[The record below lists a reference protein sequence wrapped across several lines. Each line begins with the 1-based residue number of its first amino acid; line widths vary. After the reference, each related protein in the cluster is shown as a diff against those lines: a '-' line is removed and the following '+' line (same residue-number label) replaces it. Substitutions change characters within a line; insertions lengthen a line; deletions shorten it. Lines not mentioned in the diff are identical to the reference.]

1 MTVKS
6 PKASSAPLKR
16 KKLLERLWS
25 AAEKQIAEI
34 ELRLQ
39 RLDGNAAAFDD
50 DARALA
56 LLAKLLRELVGIES
70 LIDEAK
76 GPSKPLGR
84 AVLKKATAED
94 DDAPPRN
101 LDDFR
106 RELAR
111 RLDQMRSARE
121 SDGVFD
127 QSQPDRAGEPGG

>member
-1 MTVKS
+1 MTAKV
-6 PKASSAPLKR
+6 PTPASARAKR

-25 AAEKQIAEI
+25 AAEKQVAEV

-39 RLDGNAAAFDD
+39 RLDSDAAAFEE
-50 DARALA
+50 DAKALA
-56 LLAKLLRELVGIES
+56 LLAKLLKELVGIEC
-70 LIDEAK
+70 LMDEAGAAK
-76 GPSKPLGR
+76 PAGRAPSKKPS
-84 AVLKKATAED
+84 AED

-121 SDGVFD
+121 ADGSFD
-127 QSQPDRAGEPGG
+127 QSRPDGAGEPG